1 MSDEIKNQ
9 DEVMEASAPVANKGV
24 VTPDKDPVPKA
35 IASVDKAGD
44 STKKS
49 KKRKGDSDKGDKTAP
64 EQGNVKLNAMNM
76 NAMNMMASYKEEIED
91 MTKMEALRKIIEEL
105 KGFSR
110 EDIQSLINEMDMN
123 KDKKKDDEEDEDEK
137 SESKADLLKKV
148 AEHFKLEDESVV
160 KESLT
165 AIYEASKEDD
175 EDEEEDED
183 MKELHDKGKK
193 KDDEED
199 EDEMSEASAVN
210 AMNMKKGD
218 DDEEEEEDEDEKSES
233 YDMSDDIDALVQGE
247 DLSEEFQNKAR
258 VVFEAA
264 VSAKVK
270 DIKEDLESEKRD
282 EVVAISEEIKNEL
295 VEKVDSFLSYVA
307 EEWVKDN
314 ELAIERGLKSELTE
328 NFISGLKALFEDH
341 YVEVPDDKLDVV
353 DELASKIEDVEAK
366 LNEEVSKNI
375 DLTSERDELLRNQVV
390 AEVSSDLTSSE
401 VEKLTKLIEDLD
413 QDENFESNVQT
424 IKESYFST
432 EKSTLQLDEQVV
444 SDSEQS
450 ASTEDKI
457 LDPSM
462 AAYTAA
468 LGKVDPNKYS

>member
-24 VTPDKDPVPKA
+24 VTPDKDPVPKS

-91 MTKMEALRKIIEEL
+91 MTKMEALRKLIEEL

-110 EDIQSLINEMDMN
+110 EDIQSLINEMDMK
-123 KDKKKDDEEDEDEK
+123 KDKEDDEEDEDEK

-270 DIKEDLESEKRD
+270 DIKEDLESQKRD
-282 EVVAISEEIKNEL
+282 EVASISEEIKDEL

-375 DLTSERDELLRNQVV
+375 DLTSERDELVRRQVV
-390 AEVSSDLTSSE
+390 SEVSSDLTSSE